1 MDVHFSSGPFKNPGY
16 GKMTLFKQ
24 GLAGGAAALP
34 VGFSVPGWMLG
45 IAPGTTVYIHE
56 LVFSPVVDDRV
67 DPLSSVKTLFAEGT
81 GMPVICFIIKTIG
94 VRLGTLLCIFR
105 PQARNDEGQQDC
117 EEKNNNQNFR
127 KHLGTA
133 LSIWSQAMLS
143 YILHLMAILYMVAT
157 PVGNLQDMTF
167 RGVEILKGVDII
179 ACEDTRQSAKLLNHY
194 GIQKHLISCRA
205 RNEKQSAP
213 GIVKLLDEGKNIAY
227 VSDAGTPVLSDP
239 GRLLVRQCR
248 DAGHDIIP
256 IPGASAFSTLV
267 SVCGFHGKSFHFE
280 GFLSPKSGKRKKRLQ
295 ELLEREESF
304 MIYESPYRVIK
315 VLSEIGE
322 MKPER
327 EILLG
332 REMTKKFEEYI
343 EGTADKLIIHLET
356 GNHSKGEFALL
367 VSAEKKG

>member
-1 MDVHFSSGPFKNPGY
+1 
-16 GKMTLFKQ
+16 
-24 GLAGGAAALP
+24 
-34 VGFSVPGWMLG
+34 
-45 IAPGTTVYIHE
+45 
-56 LVFSPVVDDRV
+56 
-67 DPLSSVKTLFAEGT
+67 
-81 GMPVICFIIKTIG
+81 
-94 VRLGTLLCIFR
+94 
-105 PQARNDEGQQDC
+105 
-117 EEKNNNQNFR
+117 
-127 KHLGTA
+127 
-133 LSIWSQAMLS
+133 
-143 YILHLMAILYMVAT
+143 MAILYMVAT